1 MTNRQHPLHKLLLVA
16 AATLSLGAI
25 SNAADAASV
34 NVQIAVPGVVIDARD
49 PYYYSSSYCAGCW
62 YGEWGGRT
70 GYHRGGG
77 RPWEREHVES
87 DHHGHDQGRDVRHE
101 GHR

>member
-1 MTNRQHPLHKLLLVA
+1 MTNIQRTLHNLPLVA
-16 AATLSLGAI
+16 AVVLSLAAI
-25 SNAADAASV
+25 STAAVAAV
-34 NVQIAVPGVVIDARD
+34 NVQVEVPGIVVDARD
-49 PYYYSSSYCAGCW
+49 PYYFSPNYCAGCW

-77 RPWEREHVES
+77 RPWEREHFES
-87 DHHGHDQGRDVRHE
+87 DHHGRNHGQDVRHE

>member
-1 MTNRQHPLHKLLLVA
+1 MTNIQRTLHNLLVVA
-16 AATLSLGAI
+16 ATTLSLVAI
-25 SNAADAASV
+25 SSPAYAAVD
-34 NVQIAVPGVVIDARD
+34 VQIAVPGIVIDARD
-49 PYYYSSSYCAGCW
+49 PYYFSPSYCAGCW

-77 RPWEREHVES
+77 RPWERAHNES
-87 DHHGHDQGRDVRHE
+87 DHHGHEHGRDVKHE